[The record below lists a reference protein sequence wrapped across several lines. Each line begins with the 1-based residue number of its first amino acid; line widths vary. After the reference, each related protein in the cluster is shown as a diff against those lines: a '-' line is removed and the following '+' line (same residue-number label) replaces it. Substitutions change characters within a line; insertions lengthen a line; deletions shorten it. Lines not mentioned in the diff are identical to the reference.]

1 MIELFNIDGILIST
15 VGQEIF
21 NLYNDNQNKL
31 VKTDITYMI
40 NDYKK
45 NKNIVYIEE
54 IGSDK
59 FNIKLEDDKKEELD
73 KNINIEKDRLRRQTI
88 GNKLRKDES
97 KNELE
102 NEQKN
107 KKNVYSIIV
116 QLEQDKDTKKIN
128 IKSKYEFYKNF
139 EVLGKVSAY
148 HLLVVDKNKENLPT
162 IMYLFDFNKN
172 EFIKRYYLNQNLPVL
187 YHKLEN
193 WYKDSPVFLLL
204 DNKMRLTQYYLDNE
218 KTQNIKSLFSL
229 DLKEIITKK
238 NKDDNIILLNVGD
251 NIFLF
256 ANNGLIFRIN
266 N

>member
-1 MIELFNIDGILIST
+1 
-15 VGQEIF
+15 
-21 NLYNDNQNKL
+21 
-31 VKTDITYMI
+31 
-40 NDYKK
+40 
-45 NKNIVYIEE
+45 
-54 IGSDK
+54 
-59 FNIKLEDDKKEELD
+59 
-73 KNINIEKDRLRRQTI
+73 
-88 GNKLRKDES
+88 
-97 KNELE
+97 
-102 NEQKN
+102 
-107 KKNVYSIIV
+107 
-116 QLEQDKDTKKIN
+116 
-128 IKSKYEFYKNF
+128 
-139 EVLGKVSAY
+139 
-148 HLLVVDKNKENLPT
+148 
-162 IMYLFDFNKN
+162 MYLFDFNKN

>member
-1 MIELFNIDGILIST
+1 MN
-15 VGQEIF
+15 
-21 NLYNDNQNKL
+21 
-31 VKTDITYMI
+31 
-40 NDYKK
+40 KK
-45 NKNIVYIEE
+45 NKINNNKIIKKDS
-54 IGSDK
+54 INNK
-59 FNIKLEDDKKEELD
+59 KKNIKISKKDNDNDIDNNNLNVIEYNNSELKTKKKEFVNKVDPHNLKRLIQKERCIWFGVHNELLRN
-73 KNINIEKDRLRRQTI
+73 KNMIKLIEKC
-88 GNKLRKDES
+88 K
-97 KNELE
+97 
-102 NEQKN
+102 
-107 KKNVYSIIV
+107 
-116 QLEQDKDTKKIN
+116 DKDTKKIN